1 MPVSL
6 SLRNPVVLAV
16 LGLVA
21 TTLFW
26 GGNAVVAR
34 ATSEWFP
41 PFTLS
46 FLRWVLAL
54 LIILPFAWGQIR
66 AYRNTIRRHW
76 RILWVLAALSVG
88 LFNTLLYLAAQF
100 TTATN
105 ITLVNSTMP
114 VVIGLMALLFFGQR
128 PRSHELLGIV
138 LAFLGVLAIVS
149 QGDREVLLNLELNP
163 GDLVML
169 LAVCCWGLYSLLLK
183 RYGPDIPAVPMLAVM
198 VAMGIPVIV
207 PFLVWEL
214 IMVGPVQGT
223 VMEMLPPL
231 IYVGI
236 FPSLLAYLFWNNG
249 VHVLGPARTA
259 LFIYLVPV
267 FGSALAILFLGERL
281 EPYHGVGAAAILA
294 GLYVATRGLPG
305 RRPVE
310 EEHP

>member
-1 MPVSL
+1 MFV

-54 LIILPFAWGQIR
+54 LIILPFAWGPIR
-66 AYRNTIRRHW
+66 AHWATIRRHW
-76 RILWVLAALSVG
+76 PILWVLAALSVG

-114 VVIGLMALLFFGQR
+114 VAIGLMGLVFFGQR
-128 PRSHELLGIV
+128 LKKHEIVGII

-149 QGDREVLLNLELNP
+149 QGDRQILFNLEFNP
-163 GDLVML
+163 GDLVMV
-169 LAVCCWGLYSLLLK
+169 LAVLCWGLYSLLLK
-183 RYGPDIPAVPMLAVM
+183 RYGPDIPAVPLLAVM
-198 VAMGIPVIV
+198 IALGIPVIV

-214 IMVGPVQGT
+214 VMVGPVQGS
-223 VMEMLPPL
+223 VLEMVPPL

-249 VHVLGPARTA
+249 VRVLGPARTA
-259 LFIYLVPV
+259 MFIYLVPV
-267 FGSALAILFLGERL
+267 FGSAMAILFLGERL
-281 EPYHGVGAAAILA
+281 EQYHGVGAAAILA
-294 GLYVATRGLPG
+294 GLYIATRGLPG
-305 RRPVE
+305 RPAVNGDR
-310 EEHP
+310 